1 MASMV
6 NMPPRYCCSLEIALF
21 LTKLMKTVCS
31 SCFGIKDHSNK
42 MYLIDKD
49 FLNQSLICRKYC
61 VEACEVPEP
70 EDFFH
75 IDQYSDIVTIAKP
88 SIYISVQEIIDTHQ
102 VRIQAVKVLPEK
114 CYNMSCR

>member
-1 MASMV
+1 MKITYSRRNENSTELHASIV
-6 NMPPRYCCSLEIALF
+6 NILSSVAIMLTSL
-21 LTKLMKTVCS
+21 
-31 SCFGIKDHSNK
+31 
-42 MYLIDKD
+42 DKD
-49 FLNQSLICRKYC
+49 FLYQSLISRKYC

-102 VRIQAVKVLPEK
+102 VRITCKRLT
-114 CYNMSCR
+114 

>member
-1 MASMV
+1 MKITYSRRNENSTELHASIVTFFLDIVAIMLT
-6 NMPPRYCCSLEIALF
+6 SL
-21 LTKLMKTVCS
+21 
-31 SCFGIKDHSNK
+31 
-42 MYLIDKD
+42 DKD
-49 FLNQSLICRKYC
+49 FLYQSLISRKYC

-102 VRIQAVKVLPEK
+102 VRITCKRLT
-114 CYNMSCR
+114 